1 MKLTRGVHKVS
12 ASEAEK
18 LAAEAAAQATTMY
31 LIRGDQAVD
40 CASFFD
46 AVRASLPLNP
56 PIFSSDN
63 WDALSDSIWNGLDE
77 SDTNR
82 ILIVRSNSDRL
93 KESPKDFETALYV
106 LQDIT
111 ETIASPELTVGRP
124 KELTVLLT

>member
-1 MKLTRGVHKVS
+1 MEPVRGIHTLS
-12 ASEAEK
+12 ASDTERVT
-18 LAAEAAAQATTMY
+18 AEAASQKAAIY
-31 LIRGDQAVD
+31 FIRGDKVVD

-56 PIFSSDN
+56 PIFSNDN

-77 SDTNR
+77 LDTDR
-82 ILIVRSNSDRL
+82 ILIVWSNSDRL

-111 ETIASPELTVGRP
+111 ETIASPEFTQGRP
-124 KELTVLLT
+124 KDVAVLLS